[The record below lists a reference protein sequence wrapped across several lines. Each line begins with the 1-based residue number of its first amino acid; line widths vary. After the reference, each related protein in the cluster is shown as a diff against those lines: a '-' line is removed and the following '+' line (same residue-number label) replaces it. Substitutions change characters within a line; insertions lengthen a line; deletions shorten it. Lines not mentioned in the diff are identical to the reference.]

1 MTRSDFITVFYANG
15 HLRVNEMDVANR
27 RHLGYDTHRNG
38 ISTGKWNGILHP
50 HLWTI
55 PGINFP
61 IRTYGFIVG
70 LSFVIALLIA
80 RRRARLTGL
89 DPGAMVNLT
98 LIGMIGG
105 LIGGP
110 LMYFLHYG
118 NFGGRE
124 VIGGV
129 VFGIVCALSYLRMTK
144 RSILAYLDAAVPALI
159 LAMGIGR
166 LGCLMFGCCWGGSCQ
181 TENGD
186 RSVAWAIHFPYCSP
200 LYLEDWIAGRQ
211 QIPDE
216 LMWINPVD
224 IGSGTKP
231 TKEPIPPFVLEMD
244 IDDDQAL
251 KNWASAAYTFS
262 KLRGGDPK
270 NPELIAASKA
280 FADSKKALTDQNPF
294 SKAAAAHLVKLTAK
308 EETRDLTWADIRALS
323 QKQFTAW
330 VHPAQLYDF
339 IALTLL
345 FLLLSAIFF
354 RRYRRGTVLAWAMI
368 LYPINRFVMETIRTD
383 NPREFGGLTISQ
395 VICLAILIFGVI
407 LVVWLGMTRK
417 PHESPS
423 VA

>member
-1 MTRSDFITVFYANG
+1 M
-15 HLRVNEMDVANR
+15 
-27 RHLGYDTHRNG
+27 
-38 ISTGKWNGILHP
+38 HP

-80 RRRARLTGL
+80 RRRAKSSNL
-89 DPGAMVNLT
+89 DPGVMTNLT

-110 LMYFLHYG
+110 LMYFLHYH

-129 VFGIVCALSYLRMTK
+129 VFGIVCVLGYLRFTG
-144 RSILAYLDAAVPALI
+144 RSILAYMDAAVPALI

-166 LGCLMFGCCWGGSCQ
+166 LGCLMFGCCWGGVCQ
-181 TENGD
+181 TDSGQ
-186 RSVAWAIHFPYCSP
+186 RSLAWAIHFPYFSP
-200 LYLEDWIAGRQ
+200 LYIEDWSAGRQ
-211 QIPDE
+211 EVPDE
-216 LMWINPVD
+216 LMWINPAN
-224 IGSGTKP
+224 IKSGTTP

-244 IDDDQAL
+244 IDDDEAL
-251 KNWASAAYTFS
+251 INWASTAYAFS

-270 NPELIAASKA
+270 SEALINASKA
-280 FADSKKALTDQNPF
+280 FADAKKAITDQNPF
-294 SKAAAAHLVKLTAK
+294 AKAAAAHLVQLNAK
-308 EETRDLTWADIRALS
+308 EAMRDLKWADLRALS
-323 QKQFTAW
+323 KKQFTAW

-354 RRYRRGTVLAWAMI
+354 KGCRRGTVLAWAMV

-395 VICLAILIFGVI
+395 VICLAIFVFGVI
-407 LVVWLGMTRK
+407 LVVWLRMTREPQK
-417 PHESPS
+417 SPS
-423 VA
+423 IA